1 MKEENEVVSIMKGKS
16 ILVDWEG
23 GQFFLVE
30 TQGLKVYIMRWKDR
44 YIYTNMHGIFFF
56 EFPYLLYEWL
66 KRKIDTNTSL
76 RPLEL
81 VVSDQAI
88 VYRLK
93 SLDKKWNQSIE
104 LWFSWV
110 KEGYIIE
117 FVLEYIDP
125 FSEDEETSRKVIGKY
140 C

>member
-1 MKEENEVVSIMKGKS
+1 MKGKS

-66 KRKIDTNTSL
+66 KRKIDTNTAL

-104 LWFSWV
+104 LWFSWL

-117 FVLEYIDP
+117 FVVEYIDP
-125 FSEDEETSRKVIGKY
+125 FSEDEENS
-140 C
+140 